1 MSIDAEDGTITRLL
15 NRSTEFEATLQFEFP
30 EEQLSLPTMEQRHKI
45 AANAALLAI
54 EHASALRASAQV
66 KAMNS
71 AAGLLRLQYEAVL
84 RAAWLLYSASPG
96 QVKKLTSSLD
106 LDAEQIAKNLPGYL
120 EMLAA
125 IEKSTPEGL
134 AAPLVEFNRY
144 SRHALNSFVHA
155 GIHPLYRSQSGFP
168 PALAETI
175 LKFSAG
181 LMHFAYRIL
190 AALTGSQERMNRVT
204 RAYMAFQDCL
214 PMVPSAEASSAS

>member
-106 LDAEQIAKNLPGYL
+106 LDAEQKDWLPRWSSSIGTHDMPSIRSCMQASTHSIGLNL
-120 EMLAA
+120 
-125 IEKSTPEGL
+125 
-134 AAPLVEFNRY
+134 
-144 SRHALNSFVHA
+144 
-155 GIHPLYRSQSGFP
+155 
-168 PALAETI
+168 
-175 LKFSAG
+175 
-181 LMHFAYRIL
+181 
-190 AALTGSQERMNRVT
+190 
-204 RAYMAFQDCL
+204 AFRQH
-214 PMVPSAEASSAS
+214 